1 LALQPI
7 FSLFLAG
14 LSLGIKNMDIELFRR
29 EAHRLVDW
37 IADYYSGVEKYPVK
51 SSVKPGSVFSAIPA
65 TPPAEPEDMENI
77 FADFENIIMPGIT
90 HWQSP
95 GFFAYFPSNTSFP
108 SLLAEMLSSALG
120 AQCMKWETS
129 PAATELEEA
138 MMNWL
143 KRMTGLP
150 DHFEG
155 VLQDTASTSTL
166 CAILTAREKLAGYAV
181 NNSGYSSCP
190 GMRVYCSD
198 EAHSSVEKAVKIAGI
213 GRENL
218 IKISTDKEF
227 RMIPALL
234 EKAIDQDIN
243 IGYKPVCVVAALGT
257 TGSTAVDP
265 LDEIA
270 SICARYQIWLHIDA
284 AFAGS
289 ALLLPE
295 YRWMLKGIEQADS
308 FVFNPHKW
316 LFTNFDC
323 SAYFVK
329 DSESLINTFKL
340 VPEYLR
346 SQIPDHV
353 NDYSN
358 WGIQLGRRFRALKL
372 WFVIRSFGLS
382 GLQQKL
388 RHHIA
393 LARELQNW
401 IEKHEHFELL
411 APVTFNL
418 VCFRFHPRGV
428 DSTTDLNRL
437 NEQLL
442 LAVNHTGKMYITHT
456 KLKEKYTLRM
466 VTGQTQ
472 VELLHVQKAWN
483 LILEKASSV
492 YNL

>member
-1 LALQPI
+1 
-7 FSLFLAG
+7 
-14 LSLGIKNMDIELFRR
+14 M
-29 EAHRLVDW
+29 
-37 IADYYSGVEKYPVK
+37 
-51 SSVKPGSVFSAIPA
+51 
-65 TPPAEPEDMENI
+65 
-77 FADFENIIMPGIT
+77 
-90 HWQSP
+90 
-95 GFFAYFPSNTSFP
+95 
-108 SLLAEMLSSALG
+108 
-120 AQCMKWETS
+120 
-129 PAATELEEA
+129 
-138 MMNWL
+138 
-143 KRMTGLP
+143 
-150 DHFEG
+150 
-155 VLQDTASTSTL
+155 
-166 CAILTAREKLAGYAV
+166 
-181 NNSGYSSCP
+181 
-190 GMRVYCSD
+190 
-198 EAHSSVEKAVKIAGI
+198 
-213 GRENL
+213 
-218 IKISTDKEF
+218 
-227 RMIPALL
+227 
-234 EKAIDQDIN
+234 
-243 IGYKPVCVVAALGT
+243 YK
-257 TGSTAVDP
+257 
-265 LDEIA
+265 
-270 SICARYQIWLHIDA
+270 IWLHIDA

-295 YRWMLKGIEQADS
+295 YRWMLQGIEQADS

-393 LARELQNW
+393 LARELQTW

-418 VCFRFHPRGV
+418 VCFRFHPRGI
-428 DSTTDLNRL
+428 DDTTELNRL

-466 VTGQTQ
+466 VTGQTH
-472 VELLHVQKAWN
+472 VELNHVQKAWN
-483 LILEKASSV
+483 LIVEKAASV